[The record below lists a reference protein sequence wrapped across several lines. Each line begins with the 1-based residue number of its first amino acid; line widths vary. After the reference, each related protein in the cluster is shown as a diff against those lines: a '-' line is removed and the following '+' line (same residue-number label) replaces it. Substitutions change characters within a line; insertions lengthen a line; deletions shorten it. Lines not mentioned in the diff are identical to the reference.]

1 VKDSIVTVFSKADQK
16 PIYRKFE
23 VVGIYKTDIKMID
36 DQFVLE
42 ELIM

>member
-23 VVGIYKTDIKMID
+23 VLEFIKQI
-36 DQFVLE
+36 LK
-42 ELIM
+42 